1 MWVESLKPCL
11 AFEDGGGGG
20 GGGEKARKRP
30 ENER

>member
-11 AFEDGGGGG
+11 AFEDGGGGS
-20 GGGEKARKRP
+20 GGEKARKRP

>member
-11 AFEDGGGGG
+11 AFEDGVGG